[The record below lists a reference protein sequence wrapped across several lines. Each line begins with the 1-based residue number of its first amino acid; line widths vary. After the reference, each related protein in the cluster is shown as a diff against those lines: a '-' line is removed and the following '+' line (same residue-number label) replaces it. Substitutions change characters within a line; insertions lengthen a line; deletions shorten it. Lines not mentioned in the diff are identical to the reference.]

1 MNKSELRQLI
11 REAIRESYG
20 SFNDDE
26 HRSKDERSK
35 FLARNS
41 KVNYGFRDYDSDDP
55 RMLGK
60 EEYLSQIQGMST
72 IEAMI
77 HLIDQG
83 LTEEEAESLVAML
96 NTDVRDMFNEVAD
109 PSTLEVIGAI
119 STIIGGSLGIKFGMD
134 LLTKIV
140 DKLLKKLN
148 PREAIKL
155 FKDNAPALKAAAK
168 QGKEAVKDKLI
179 SLINNPTTTPSDVP
193 FTIKRN
199 EGTCGYDTDAT
210 TGKKLKTPGGL

>member
-1 MNKSELRQLI
+1 MNKLELRQLI
-11 REAIRESYG
+11 RKQIKESY
-20 SFNDDE
+20 
-26 HRSKDERSK
+26 
-35 FLARNS
+35 
-41 KVNYGFRDYDSDDP
+41 V
-55 RMLGK
+55 
-60 EEYLSQIQGMST
+60 
-72 IEAMI
+72 
-77 HLIDQG
+77 
-83 LTEEEAESLVAML
+83 
-96 NTDVRDMFNEVAD
+96 NEVAD

-168 QGKEAVKDKLI
+168 QGKEAVKNKLM

-210 TGKKLKTPGGL
+210 TGKKFKTPGGL

>member
-1 MNKSELRQLI
+1 MKKSELRQLI
-11 REAIRESYG
+11 REQIKESYVNEG
-20 SFNDDE
+20 FTKDDWDVKWKLPKDNLFNASKTIDAVNNRSNAIQDLLKLNPKALQAFNNDDE
-26 HRSKDERSK
+26 HPAIKMSYNELMRW
-35 FLARNS
+35 
-41 KVNYGFRDYDSDDP
+41 YYP
-55 RMLGK
+55 IMK
-60 EEYLSQIQGMST
+60 EP
-72 IEAMI
+72 
-77 HLIDQG
+77 
-83 LTEEEAESLVAML
+83 V
-96 NTDVRDMFNEVAD
+96 NEVAD

-168 QGKEAVKDKLI
+168 QGKEAVKDKLM

-199 EGTCGYDTDAT
+199 EGTCGYDTDAR
-210 TGKKLKTPGGL
+210 TGKRFKTPGGL

>member
-1 MNKSELRQLI
+1 MKKSELRSLI
-11 REAIRESYG
+11 RKQIKESY
-20 SFNDDE
+20 
-26 HRSKDERSK
+26 
-35 FLARNS
+35 
-41 KVNYGFRDYDSDDP
+41 V
-55 RMLGK
+55 
-60 EEYLSQIQGMST
+60 
-72 IEAMI
+72 
-77 HLIDQG
+77 
-83 LTEEEAESLVAML
+83 
-96 NTDVRDMFNEVAD
+96 NEVAD

-168 QGKEAVKDKLI
+168 QGKEAVKDKLM
-179 SLINNPTTTPSDVP
+179 SLINNPTTTNSDIP

-199 EGTCGYDTDAT
+199 EGTCGYNTDAR
-210 TGKKLKTPGGL
+210 TGKRFKTPGGL

>member
-1 MNKSELRQLI
+1 MKKSELRQLI
-11 REAIRESYG
+11 RKQIRES
-20 SFNDDE
+20 
-26 HRSKDERSK
+26 
-35 FLARNS
+35 
-41 KVNYGFRDYDSDDP
+41 V
-55 RMLGK
+55 
-60 EEYLSQIQGMST
+60 
-72 IEAMI
+72 
-77 HLIDQG
+77 
-83 LTEEEAESLVAML
+83 
-96 NTDVRDMFNEVAD
+96 NEVAD

-168 QGKEAVKDKLI
+168 QGKEAVKDKLM
-179 SLINNPTTTPSDVP
+179 SLINNPTTTNSYPDIP

-199 EGTCGYDTDAT
+199 EGTCGYDRDAR
-210 TGKKLKTPGGL
+210 TGKKFKTPGGL